1 MTREEKIMTR
11 VREHYK
17 ELEKRIKENGWGC
30 KIFGLFLQGSQN
42 YNLDEYSDD
51 YQSDVDT
58 KAIVIPSINDL
69 IHGVR
74 YSTTLVLDNNEHIDV
89 KDIQTMFEMFR
100 KQNTSYLELLF
111 TDFKIINKKYI
122 RWWES
127 IYLDRERIARLDP
140 ARHALALMGSAHNK
154 FKAMTHTSPHSEEK
168 IAKFGYD
175 PKELCHLIRY
185 HSELSRYIANEGSSY
200 KDYLLGENHDRNLY
214 LMRVKK
220 GIEYNADDA
229 IALATKLDEEI
240 KTMADN
246 FVATKPKRD
255 TEIDQLLVDVLEAT
269 VRYSVRLE
277 FSYC

>member
-1 MTREEKIMTR
+1 MTREEKIMAR
-11 VREHYK
+11 VAEHYA
-17 ELEKRIKENGWGC
+17 ELEKRIRDNEWGC
-30 KIFGLFLQGSQN
+30 KIFGIFLQGSQN
-42 YNLDEYSDD
+42 YGLDETSDD
-51 YQSDVDT
+51 YQSDIDT
-58 KAIVIPSINDL
+58 KAIVIPSTNDL

-74 YSTTLVLDNNEHIDV
+74 YSKTLVLDNNEHIDV

-111 TDFKIINKKYI
+111 TDFKIINKKYN

-168 IAKFGYD
+168 IKKFGYD

-185 HSELSRYIANEGSSY
+185 HSELRRYIANEGQSY
-200 KDYLLGENHDRNLY
+200 KDYLLGENHDRDLY

-220 GIEYNADDA
+220 GLEYEAESA
-229 IALATKLDEEI
+229 IALATKLDEEV
-240 KTMADN
+240 KVMADN

-255 TEIDQLLVDVLEAT
+255 VEIDQLLNDVLEAT
-269 VRYSVRLE
+269 VRYNIRLE
-277 FSYC
+277 LN